1 MTQHNGAGADP
12 AAGLKLARIRT
23 LNEIAFIAGDRA
35 HGGPA
40 REQQLV
46 ELRREL
52 RELDE
57 RIAAADAGGVSIF
70 IK

>member
-1 MTQHNGAGADP
+1 MNEATVSGHESTAH
-12 AAGLKLARIRT
+12 LRLVRIRT

-40 REQQLV
+40 REL
-46 ELRREL
+46 ELAALRRTL

-57 RIAAADAGGVSIF
+57 RIAAAG
-70 IK
+70 